1 MSEINIEKPPKQ
13 SNKIVFKIMHMILFV
28 SIIVLSVIWYDFKL
42 YIILFLL
49 AFMTNVNNRISNG

>member
-13 SNKIVFKIMHMILFV
+13 SNKIVLKIMHIILFV
-28 SIIVLSVIWYDFKL
+28 LIIVLSVIWYDFKL